1 MSPET
6 IRNIVMGGVAIAAA
20 LVVALALGIVTP
32 PGRGGGGSRPGVTA
46 AGKAALDDQLI
57 DLQLVPLEARTP
69 PAFTLD
75 AHEGGRVSLADFTG
89 RPVMIYFWASW

>member
-6 IRNIVMGGVAIAAA
+6 IRNVVMGGVAIAAA

-32 PGRGGGGSRPGVTA
+32 PGRDGGPRPAMTA
-46 AGKAALDDQLI
+46 AGKVALDDQLM

-75 AHEGGRVSLADFTG
+75 AHDGGRVSLADFAG